1 MLFSLLSS
9 FIYRYR
15 YLYEYIVY
23 KFGVFHHTQKKQSV
37 DVPASVE
44 CSPSLNGLLFL
55 RAVRCS
61 VIRCRCMWCTCAR
74 VCTQYPYI
82 LSYWKERLNF
92 HRLVHEKYVYCVC
105 ALVCIITLEQSLCI
119 KTKVSTWYI
128 LSTRLLVC
136 RLLSCNSVMFCD
148 CMSPRCTYTCRCWV
162 LFFRL
167 YFSFISPEIN
177 FTCVTKTNFFFN
189 SSLQQVAT
197 REKHC
202 AFFFLHSSFS
212 TMRFIFNVPASHIFR
227 HAVLCDFGYVMSC
240 ANMIRKKPLYPSCVL
255 RPVSHHLMESKRSTI
270 IQ

>member
-1 MLFSLLSS
+1 MFLLQLNVPQVSTGSFFCEPCVALLS
-9 FIYRYR
+9 
-15 YLYEYIVY
+15 
-23 KFGVFHHTQKKQSV
+23 GVDACGTRV
-37 DVPASVE
+37 RE
-44 CSPSLNGLLFL
+44 C
-55 RAVRCS
+55 V
-61 VIRCRCMWCTCAR
+61 CMGSG
-74 VCTQYPYI
+74 YI

-177 FTCVTKTNFFFN
+177 FTCVTKTKIFFN

-202 AFFFLHSSFS
+202 AFFFLFILRFQLCVSFS
-212 TMRFIFNVPASHIFR
+212 MCRHLIFFVMLYYVILGM
-227 HAVLCDFGYVMSC
+227 LCLVR
-240 ANMIRKKPLYPSCVL
+240 IW
-255 RPVSHHLMESKRSTI
+255 
-270 IQ
+270 